1 MTRIFIRNHDLH
13 KYVCEYSQDAG
24 TCRELLREEMEAQN
38 ERVTRGFYVRN
49 GDLLIGVFASKEGPV
64 FFCNERT
71 FMLREPDW
79 NMEVTQEQDD
89 KRFRFHLAGEE
100 VLSVVY
106 KEPFGV
112 GTHFGADDE
121 FVDFYTWIAKR
132 KQSDRFV
139 PYFTTT

>member
-13 KYVCEYSQDAG
+13 KYVCEYSQETG
-24 TCRELLREEMEAQN
+24 MCRELLREEMEAQN
-38 ERVTRGFYVRN
+38 EQVTRGFYVRN
-49 GDLLIGVFASKEGPV
+49 EDLLIGVFASKEGPI
-64 FFCNERT
+64 FFCNEST

-79 NMEVTQEQDD
+79 NMEVIQEQDD
-89 KRFRFHLAGEE
+89 KLFRFHWAGEE